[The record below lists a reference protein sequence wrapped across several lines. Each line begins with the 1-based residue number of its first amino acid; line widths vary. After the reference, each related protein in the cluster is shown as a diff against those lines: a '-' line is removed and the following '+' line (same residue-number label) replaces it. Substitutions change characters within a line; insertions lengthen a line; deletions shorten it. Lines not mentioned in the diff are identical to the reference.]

1 MVKSTL
7 QYRGIHV
14 MFISDRKCKLCSD
27 YNKKKTR
34 TRLPQHQHHDTTT
47 ATPNNTAPTITT
59 TPLTTV
65 PTRKTT
71 TTKKT
76 TNTTKTTV
84 QSYSITCRDTGKTMQ
99 YQASTYSMLSCTL
112 SLVNAILFLT

>member
-14 MFISDRKCKLCSD
+14 MFISDRMCELCCD
-27 YNKKKTR
+27 YKKKTR

-47 ATPNNTAPTITT
+47 ATPNNTAQTITT

-65 PTRKTT
+65 PTMKTT
-71 TTKKT
+71 TANTT